1 MITDDCGR
9 NVKAAEPSS
18 PHCICLCAVTFSE
31 CMFVS
36 PNVLFV
42 ITSDV
47 LYICVN
53 L

>member
-1 MITDDCGR
+1 MIVGEMLKQQSLPALTVFVSVR
-9 NVKAAEPSS
+9 LLFLSV
-18 PHCICLCAVTFSE
+18 CL
-31 CMFVS
+31 S